1 MHWIH
6 GVHLVL
12 NTIYHYVGVNGSSP
26 WGSFFGDFGSDIG
39 ELAIVG
45 GLIGLVRQHNCEV
58 KGCVRLGRHQ
68 TAANHRVCKK
78 HHPEGAPSADDV
90 LDAHNAAKPQA

>member
-1 MHWIH
+1 MHFF
-6 GVHLVL
+6 VL
-12 NTIYHYVGVNGSSP
+12 NWLYH
-26 WGSFFGDFGSDIG
+26 FFGVGGSGPYYGFWSGTGSDIG

-45 GLIGLVRQHNCEV
+45 GLLSLVRQHNCEV

-68 TAANHRVCKK
+68 TAAGHKVCKK
-78 HHPEGAPSADDV
+78 HHPVGAPSAQAV